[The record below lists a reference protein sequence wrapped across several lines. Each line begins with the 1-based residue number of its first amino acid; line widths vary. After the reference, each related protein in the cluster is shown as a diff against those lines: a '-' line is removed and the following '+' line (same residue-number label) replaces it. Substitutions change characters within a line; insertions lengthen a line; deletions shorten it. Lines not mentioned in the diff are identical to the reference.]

1 MATWVGLDIG
11 ATSVKAAVVRTAYRR
26 VQLTGLSI
34 IDVASV
40 GSTEVAIRDAIT
52 LALGVRGTGAH
63 GPVTGAPGLVSTPG
77 SPALVTDLGAGPGIS
92 LTDIEVTLDGSAPQP
107 LGGAAG
113 ASAAVV
119 AGRPAAPKL
128 VFDAISTSLEGDK
141 VAVRVLPLPA
151 AAQKQMVDV
160 LPFELESQVPLDLET
175 AVFDWRLL
183 TGPGAEEGFVRVL
196 ATVARTADVQT
207 RIDIIRDALG
217 TEPERV
223 GVGPFP
229 LENLLPYASSLTADG
244 PVALLDLGTQSSEVI
259 ILRGG
264 EAVFVRS
271 ISFGAEGLP
280 GTASKLAREIRI
292 SLAAH
297 RSAGGEAPVKVVLCG
312 GGAFQSRAEE
322 FLAGELELPVETF
335 RLNLQVDT
343 AGVPADLL
351 EAAPVFAKALGLAY
365 GMVGRN
371 HGLDLRRGPLAFE
384 RGFAWVKERIPI
396 LVALSA
402 VVLVSLLFSA
412 WAQFYSASKEKETL
426 ETALGLVT
434 KDVLGEE
441 TSSAARANELL
452 ELATGAGDDDP
463 LPHADAFDVMVK
475 LSEHV
480 PQSMTHDV
488 EELDVAKG
496 HVVIHGI
503 VGSIGDAQSIAS
515 SLGAEK
521 CFQDIK
527 ITRTNQM
534 VGTDR
539 QKYIL
544 ELDLRCP
551 EDTKAVKKKSSGD
564 SVSAAASASGGT

>member
-11 ATSVKAAVVRTAYRR
+11 ATAVKAAVVRTAYRR
-26 VQLTGLSI
+26 VQLTGLSLVN
-34 IDVASV
+34 VASA
-40 GSTEVAIRDAIT
+40 GSTEAAIRDAMAS
-52 LALGVRGTGAH
+52 ALGVPGVPGVRASAPLLPGA
-63 GPVTGAPGLVSTPG
+63 APDP
-77 SPALVTDLGAGPGIS
+77 S
-92 LTDIEVTLDGSAPQP
+92 LTDIEITLDGSTELTPEAKVTG
-107 LGGAAG
+107 LAGAA
-113 ASAAVV
+113 APVSRV
-119 AGRPAAPKL
+119 APKL
-128 VFDAISTSLEGDK
+128 VFDAISTSIEGDK
-141 VAVRVLPLPA
+141 VAVRVVPLPS
-151 AAQKQMVDV
+151 AAQKQMADV
-160 LPFELESQVPLDLET
+160 LPFELESQVPLDMDT
-175 AVFDWRLL
+175 SVFDWRLL
-183 TGPGAEEGFVRVL
+183 TGPGAEEGTVRVL
-196 ATVARTADVQT
+196 ATVARTSDVQH
-207 RIDIIRDALG
+207 RIDVIKDALG

-244 PVALLDLGTQSSEVI
+244 PVCVLDLGTQSSEVI

-264 EAVFVRS
+264 EPVFARS

-280 GTASKLAREIRI
+280 ATASKLAREIRI

-297 RSAGGEAPVKVVLCG
+297 RAAHGEAPVKIVLCG

-322 FLAGELELPVETF
+322 FLAGELEMPVETF

-343 AGVPADLL
+343 AGVPEDLL
-351 EAAPVFAKALGLAY
+351 ASAPVFAKALGLAY

-371 HGLDLRRGPLAFE
+371 HGLDLRKGPLAFE

-396 LVALSA
+396 LTALSV
-402 VVLVSLLFSA
+402 VVLVSLIFSA
-412 WAQFYSASKEKETL
+412 WAQLYSASKEKETL

-441 TSSAARANELL
+441 TTSAARAQELL
-452 ELATGAGDDDP
+452 ELNTASADDDP

-480 PQSMTHDV
+480 PQSMVHDV

-496 HVVIHGI
+496 HVVLHGI
-503 VGSIGDAQSIAS
+503 VGSIPDAQSIAS
-515 SLGAEK
+515 SLGSEK

-527 ITRTNQM
+527 ISRTNQM
-534 VGTDR
+534 VGTSR

-544 ELDLRCP
+544 EFDLRCP
-551 EDTKAVKKKSSGD
+551 EDNKTVKKKSASDTAGGAA
-564 SVSAAASASGGT
+564 SAAASAAGGT

>member
-11 ATSVKAAVVRTAYRR
+11 ATAVKAAVVRTAYRR

-34 IDVASV
+34 VDVASV
-40 GSTEVAIRDAIT
+40 GSTEAAIRDAMAS
-52 LALGVRGTGAH
+52 ALGVTGVAGVISRGA
-63 GPVTGAPGLVSTPG
+63 GAP
-77 SPALVTDLGAGPGIS
+77 ALPGILPDPS
-92 LTDIEVTLDGSAPQP
+92 LTDIEVTLDGSP
-107 LGGAAG
+107 GATPEAKEAG
-113 ASAAVV
+113 ATAPVSRV
-119 AGRPAAPKL
+119 ATKL
-128 VFDAISTSLEGDK
+128 VFDAISTSIEGDK
-141 VAVRVLPLPA
+141 VAVRVVPLPS
-151 AAQKQMVDV
+151 AAQKQMADV
-160 LPFELESQVPLDLET
+160 LPFELESQVPLDMDT

-183 TGPGAEEGFVRVL
+183 TGPGAEEGTVRVL
-196 ATVARTADVQT
+196 ATVARTSDVQH
-207 RIDIIRDALG
+207 RIDVIKDALG
-217 TEPERV
+217 AEPERV

-244 PVALLDLGTQSSEVI
+244 PVCVLDLGTHSSEVI

-264 EAVFVRS
+264 EPVFARS

-280 GTASKLAREIRI
+280 ATASKLAREIRI

-297 RSAGGEAPVKVVLCG
+297 RAAHGETPVKVVLCG

-322 FLAGELELPVETF
+322 FLAGELEMPVETF

-396 LVALSA
+396 LTALSV
-402 VVLVSLLFSA
+402 VVLVSLIFSA
-412 WAQFYSASKEKETL
+412 WAQLYSASKEKETL

-441 TSSAARANELL
+441 TTSAARAQELL
-452 ELATGAGDDDP
+452 ELNTGSADDDP

-475 LSEHV
+475 LAEHV
-480 PQSMTHDV
+480 PQSMVHDV

-503 VGSIGDAQSIAS
+503 VGSIPDAQSIAS

-527 ITRTNQM
+527 ISRTNQM
-534 VGTDR
+534 VGTSR

-544 ELDLRCP
+544 EFDLRCP
-551 EDTKAVKKKSSGD
+551 EDNKAVKKKSAADTAGSAG
-564 SVSAAASASGGT
+564 SAAASSGGT